1 VWAVIDA
8 RPAIALVVLYLA
20 LSLPPAI
27 GDLLQGFGVVVAVP
41 ELLIASVV
49 AGGALWLLRRQSGH
63 PGRPSRIP

>member
-1 VWAVIDA
+1 M
-8 RPAIALVVLYLA
+8 LYLA